1 MIVKKMISFL
11 VEFKR
16 EKNILIDLYEI
27 EMEMKINYLEDQT
40 SI

>member
-1 MIVKKMISFL
+1 MIVKKIISFL

-16 EKNILIDLYEI
+16 EKKLIDLYEI
-27 EMEMKINYLEDQT
+27 EMEMKINYLEDQI

>member
-16 EKNILIDLYEI
+16 EKKILIDLYEI

>member
-1 MIVKKMISFL
+1 MIVKKIISFL

-16 EKNILIDLYEI
+16 EKKLIDLYEI